1 MKKITSALKE
11 KHAWSIRETLGK
23 LSVNGHGEQSLNT
36 GVWEVQSEGIDVCL
50 SCHVVLLLTESQHR
64 DRYRET
70 YAQ

>member
-11 KHAWSIRETLGK
+11 KYAWSIRETLGK
-23 LSVNGHGEQSLNT
+23 LPVIGHGEQSLNT

-50 SCHVVLLLTESQHR
+50 SCHVVLLLSESQHR
-64 DRYRET
+64 DT